1 MPAPLPPTELLGS
14 ERAVVLVSCVLSCV
28 GSSLLLCSHA
38 LWPELRTR
46 PRQLLLYLSLADLLS
61 ALSYFYGVLQ
71 DFDRTSWDC
80 VLQGALSTFANTSS
94 FFWTMA
100 IALYLYLTIVR
111 GSPTG
116 TGLLCCFHA
125 VSWGV
130 PLGITVAAVA
140 LKKIGYD
147 ASNVSVGWCWV
158 NLDAEDRVLWMLL
171 TGKVWEILAYV
182 TLPVLYILIKK
193 HISRAHAALSE
204 YRPILSGAPAF
215 QPRTSIADKKLILIP
230 VIFIFLRIWSTVRF
244 ILTLCNSP
252 AVQNSVLVVLHS
264 TINQALD
271 CSEHSHKKM
280 TILLA
285 LVALISGFGSS
296 FQYGYNVSVI
306 NSPAPYMQ
314 DFYNQ
319 TYLERTGVPMN
330 SGFQT
335 LLWSLTVS
343 MFPLGGFFGSLLVW
357 PMVNNCGRKGTLLI
371 NNLFSIAAAIL
382 MGTSELAKTFEAII
396 LSRFIMGIYA
406 GLASNVVPM
415 FLGEMS
421 PRNLRGAI
429 GIVPQLFITVGILV
443 AQILGLNSILGN
455 AEGWPV
461 LLGLTG
467 IPSLIQLLTLPF
479 FPESPRYLLLQ
490 KGNEEQARRALRR
503 LRGWDDVDDE
513 IEEMFQE
520 GQSEKEEGQFSVL
533 SLCTFR
539 GLRWQ
544 LISIIVMM
552 MGQQLSGVN
561 GVFYYA
567 DRIFESAGVPSNSI
581 QYVTVSIGAINVV
594 MTSLAVFI
602 VESLGRRILLLAGF
616 ALCCA
621 SCAVLTLA
629 LNLQTTV
636 SWMSYLSI
644 ACVIV
649 YIIGHAVGP
658 SPVPSVMITEMFLQS
673 SRPAA
678 FMVGGS
684 VHWLSNFTV
693 GLVFLYMEA
702 GLGPYSFL
710 IFCAICLAT
719 ALYIFFI
726 VPETK
731 NKTFMEINRIMA
743 KRNKVEIQEN
753 KEELKDF
760 RTAPGGLVERT
771 MSSSS
776 QL

>member
-1 MPAPLPPTELLGS
+1 
-14 ERAVVLVSCVLSCV
+14 
-28 GSSLLLCSHA
+28 
-38 LWPELRTR
+38 
-46 PRQLLLYLSLADLLS
+46 
-61 ALSYFYGVLQ
+61 
-71 DFDRTSWDC
+71 
-80 VLQGALSTFANTSS
+80 
-94 FFWTMA
+94 
-100 IALYLYLTIVR
+100 
-111 GSPTG
+111 
-116 TGLLCCFHA
+116 
-125 VSWGV
+125 
-130 PLGITVAAVA
+130 
-140 LKKIGYD
+140 
-147 ASNVSVGWCWV
+147 
-158 NLDAEDRVLWMLL
+158 
-171 TGKVWEILAYV
+171 
-182 TLPVLYILIKK
+182 
-193 HISRAHAALSE
+193 
-204 YRPILSGAPAF
+204 
-215 QPRTSIADKKLILIP
+215 
-230 VIFIFLRIWSTVRF
+230 
-244 ILTLCNSP
+244 
-252 AVQNSVLVVLHS
+252 
-264 TINQALD
+264 
-271 CSEHSHKKM
+271 KM
-280 TILLA
+280 TIPLA
-285 LVALISGFGSS
+285 LVALISAFGSS

-306 NSPAPYMQ
+306 NSPARNMQ

-319 TYLERTGVPMN
+319 TYLDRTGVPMN

-371 NNLFSIAAAIL
+371 NNLFSISAAIL

-396 LSRFIMGIYA
+396 ISRLIVGIYA

-429 GIVPQLFITVGILV
+429 GIIPQLFITVGILV

-490 KGNEEQARRALRR
+490 KGNEEQARQALQR

-544 LISIIVMM
+544 LISVIVMM
-552 MGQQLSGVN
+552 LGQQLSGIN
-561 GVFYYA
+561 AVFYYA
-567 DRIFESAGVPSNSI
+567 NRIFESAGVHRNSI

-594 MTSLAVFI
+594 MTLLDVFI

-616 ALCCA
+616 MLCYA

-629 LNLQTTV
+629 LNLQATV

-644 ACVIV
+644 GCVII
-649 YIIGHAVGP
+649 YIIGHALGP
-658 SPVPSVMITEMFLQS
+658 SSVPSVMITEMFLQS

-731 NKTFMEINRIMA
+731 NKTFVEINRIMA
-743 KRNKVEIQEN
+743 KRNKVEIKEN

-760 RTAPGGLVERT
+760 HTVP
-771 MSSSS
+771 
-776 QL
+776 

>member
-1 MPAPLPPTELLGS
+1 KM
-14 ERAVVLVSCVLSCV
+14 
-28 GSSLLLCSHA
+28 
-38 LWPELRTR
+38 
-46 PRQLLLYLSLADLLS
+46 
-61 ALSYFYGVLQ
+61 
-71 DFDRTSWDC
+71 
-80 VLQGALSTFANTSS
+80 
-94 FFWTMA
+94 
-100 IALYLYLTIVR
+100 
-111 GSPTG
+111 
-116 TGLLCCFHA
+116 
-125 VSWGV
+125 
-130 PLGITVAAVA
+130 
-140 LKKIGYD
+140 
-147 ASNVSVGWCWV
+147 
-158 NLDAEDRVLWMLL
+158 
-171 TGKVWEILAYV
+171 
-182 TLPVLYILIKK
+182 TLP
-193 HISRAHAALSE
+193 
-204 YRPILSGAPAF
+204 
-215 QPRTSIADKKLILIP
+215 
-230 VIFIFLRIWSTVRF
+230 
-244 ILTLCNSP
+244 
-252 AVQNSVLVVLHS
+252 
-264 TINQALD
+264 
-271 CSEHSHKKM
+271 
-280 TILLA
+280 LA
-285 LVALISGFGSS
+285 LVALISAFGSS

-314 DFYNQ
+314 EFYNR
-319 TYLERTGVPMN
+319 TYLDRTGVPMD
-330 SGFQT
+330 SSFQT

-343 MFPLGGFFGSLLVW
+343 MFPLGGLFGSLMVW

-382 MGTSELAKTFEAII
+382 MGTSELAKTFEVII
-396 LSRFIMGIYA
+396 LSRVVMGIFA

-421 PRNLRGAI
+421 PKNLRGAI
-429 GIVPQLFITVGILV
+429 GVVPQLFITIGILA

-467 IPSLIQLLTLPF
+467 IPSLLQLLTLPF
-479 FPESPRYLLLQ
+479 FPESPRYLLIQ
-490 KGNEEQARRALRR
+490 KGNEEQARRALQR
-503 LRGWDDVDDE
+503 LRGREDVDDE
-513 IEEMFQE
+513 IQEMYQE
-520 GQSEKEEGQFSVL
+520 DRSEKEEGQFSVL
-533 SLCTFR
+533 SLFTFR

-552 MGQQLSGVN
+552 AGQQLSGVN

-567 DRIFESAGVPSNSI
+567 DRIFESAGVQSSSI

-594 MTSLAVFI
+594 MTLLAVFI

-616 ALCCA
+616 LLCSA
-621 SCAVLTLA
+621 SCAILTLA

-644 ACVIV
+644 VCVIA
-649 YIIGHAVGP
+649 YIIGHAIGP
-658 SPVPSVMITEMFLQS
+658 SPIPAVMITEMFLQS

-710 IFCAICLAT
+710 IFCAICVAT
-719 ALYIFFI
+719 MLYIFFV

-753 KEELKDF
+753 KELKDSF
-760 RTAPGGLVERT
+760 PLGKQEEKKAL
-771 MSSSS
+771 SSSE
-776 QL
+776 

>member
-1 MPAPLPPTELLGS
+1 MKLKGQKRESS
-14 ERAVVLVSCVLSCV
+14 E
-28 GSSLLLCSHA
+28 SS
-38 LWPELRTR
+38 E
-46 PRQLLLYLSLADLLS
+46 
-61 ALSYFYGVLQ
+61 
-71 DFDRTSWDC
+71 
-80 VLQGALSTFANTSS
+80 GAK
-94 FFWTMA
+94 
-100 IALYLYLTIVR
+100 
-111 GSPTG
+111 G
-116 TGLLCCFHA
+116 
-125 VSWGV
+125 
-130 PLGITVAAVA
+130 
-140 LKKIGYD
+140 
-147 ASNVSVGWCWV
+147 
-158 NLDAEDRVLWMLL
+158 
-171 TGKVWEILAYV
+171 
-182 TLPVLYILIKK
+182 
-193 HISRAHAALSE
+193 
-204 YRPILSGAPAF
+204 
-215 QPRTSIADKKLILIP
+215 
-230 VIFIFLRIWSTVRF
+230 
-244 ILTLCNSP
+244 
-252 AVQNSVLVVLHS
+252 
-264 TINQALD
+264 
-271 CSEHSHKKM
+271 KM
-280 TILLA
+280 TVPLA
-285 LVALISGFGSS
+285 LVTLVSAFGSS

-314 DFYNQ
+314 DFYNR
-319 TYLERTGVPMN
+319 TYFNRTGEPMK
-330 SGFQT
+330 SDFQT

-343 MFPLGGFFGSLLVW
+343 MFPLGGLFGSLMVW

-382 MGTSELAKTFEAII
+382 MGTSELGKTFEVII
-396 LSRFIMGIYA
+396 LSRIIMGIYA

-415 FLGEMS
+415 FLGEIS
-421 PRNLRGAI
+421 PKNLRGAI
-429 GIVPQLFITVGILV
+429 GVVPQLFITVGILA
-443 AQILGLNSILGN
+443 AQILGLQRILGN
-455 AEGWPV
+455 AEGKALAQDFSVGSTKGKISYSWYLVSLVAGWPV

-467 IPSLIQLLTLPF
+467 IPSLIQLLILPF
-479 FPESPRYLLLQ
+479 FPESPRYLLIQ
-490 KGNEEQARRALRR
+490 KGNEEQARKALQK

-520 GQSEKEEGQFSVL
+520 DRSEKEEGQFTVL

-567 DRIFESAGVPSNSI
+567 DRIFESAGVHSNSI

-594 MTSLAVFI
+594 MTLLAVFI
-602 VESLGRRILLLAGF
+602 VESLGRRLLLLAGF
-616 ALCCA
+616 LLCCA

-629 LNLQTTV
+629 LNLQHTV

-644 ACVIV
+644 ACVIL
-649 YIIGHAVGP
+649 YIIGHAIGP
-658 SPVPSVMITEMFLQS
+658 SPIPSVLITEMFLQS

-719 ALYIFFI
+719 MIYIFFI

-760 RTAPGGLVERT
+760 RLVSDRQAET
-771 MSSSS
+771 KILSNSE
-776 QL
+776 L

>member
-1 MPAPLPPTELLGS
+1 AEQPDPLLK
-14 ERAVVLVSCVLSCV
+14 RC
-28 GSSLLLCSHA
+28 LC
-38 LWPELRTR
+38 
-46 PRQLLLYLSLADLLS
+46 
-61 ALSYFYGVLQ
+61 
-71 DFDRTSWDC
+71 
-80 VLQGALSTFANTSS
+80 
-94 FFWTMA
+94 
-100 IALYLYLTIVR
+100 
-111 GSPTG
+111 
-116 TGLLCCFHA
+116 
-125 VSWGV
+125 
-130 PLGITVAAVA
+130 
-140 LKKIGYD
+140 
-147 ASNVSVGWCWV
+147 
-158 NLDAEDRVLWMLL
+158 
-171 TGKVWEILAYV
+171 
-182 TLPVLYILIKK
+182 
-193 HISRAHAALSE
+193 
-204 YRPILSGAPAF
+204 
-215 QPRTSIADKKLILIP
+215 
-230 VIFIFLRIWSTVRF
+230 
-244 ILTLCNSP
+244 
-252 AVQNSVLVVLHS
+252 
-264 TINQALD
+264 
-271 CSEHSHKKM
+271 
-280 TILLA
+280 
-285 LVALISGFGSS
+285 VALISAFGSS

-314 DFYNQ
+314 DFYNR
-319 TYLERTGVPMN
+319 TYLGRSGVPM
-330 SGFQT
+330 SSSFQT

-343 MFPLGGFFGSLLVW
+343 MFPLGGLFGSLMVW
-357 PMVNNCGRKGTLLI
+357 PLVNNCGRKGTLLI

-382 MGTSELAKTFEAII
+382 MGTSELAKTFEVII
-396 LSRFIMGIYA
+396 LSRVIMGIFA

-421 PRNLRGAI
+421 PKNLRGAI
-429 GIVPQLFITVGILV
+429 GVVPQLFITIGILS
-443 AQILGLNSILGN
+443 AQILGLSRILGN

-479 FPESPRYLLLQ
+479 FPESPRYLLIQ
-490 KGNEEQARRALRR
+490 KGNEEQARRALQR
-503 LRGWDDVDDE
+503 LRGWEDVDDE
-513 IEEMFQE
+513 IQEMYQE
-520 GQSEKEEGQFSVL
+520 DRSEKEEGQFSVL

-567 DRIFESAGVPSNSI
+567 DRIFESAGVDSGSI

-594 MTSLAVFI
+594 MTLLAVFI

-616 ALCCA
+616 VLCSA
-621 SCAVLTLA
+621 SCALLTLA
-629 LNLQTTV
+629 LNLQNTV

-649 YIIGHAVGP
+649 YIIGHAIGP
-658 SPVPSVMITEMFLQS
+658 SPIPAVMITEMFLQS

-719 ALYIFFI
+719 LTYIFI
-726 VPETK
+726 VVPETK

-743 KRNKVEIQEN
+743 KRNKVEIQEI
-753 KEELKDF
+753 KQELQDSYPTGKQEETKAL
-760 RTAPGGLVERT
+760 
-771 MSSSS
+771 SSSEM
-776 QL
+776 

>member
-1 MPAPLPPTELLGS
+1 MKLKGGEQES
-14 ERAVVLVSCVLSCV
+14 SVSSK
-28 GSSLLLCSHA
+28 
-38 LWPELRTR
+38 
-46 PRQLLLYLSLADLLS
+46 
-61 ALSYFYGVLQ
+61 
-71 DFDRTSWDC
+71 
-80 VLQGALSTFANTSS
+80 GAK
-94 FFWTMA
+94 
-100 IALYLYLTIVR
+100 
-111 GSPTG
+111 G
-116 TGLLCCFHA
+116 
-125 VSWGV
+125 
-130 PLGITVAAVA
+130 
-140 LKKIGYD
+140 
-147 ASNVSVGWCWV
+147 
-158 NLDAEDRVLWMLL
+158 
-171 TGKVWEILAYV
+171 
-182 TLPVLYILIKK
+182 
-193 HISRAHAALSE
+193 
-204 YRPILSGAPAF
+204 
-215 QPRTSIADKKLILIP
+215 
-230 VIFIFLRIWSTVRF
+230 
-244 ILTLCNSP
+244 
-252 AVQNSVLVVLHS
+252 
-264 TINQALD
+264 
-271 CSEHSHKKM
+271 KM
-280 TILLA
+280 TFSLA
-285 LVALISGFGSS
+285 LVALISAFGSS

-319 TYLERTGVPMN
+319 TYLDRTGAPMN

-371 NNLFSIAAAIL
+371 NNLFSISAAIL

-429 GIVPQLFITVGILV
+429 GIVPQLFITVGILA
-443 AQILGLNSILGN
+443 AQILGLNRILGN

-490 KGNEEQARRALRR
+490 KGNEEQARQALQR

-513 IEEMFQE
+513 IEEIFQE

-567 DRIFESAGVPSNSI
+567 DRIFESAGVDSNSI

-594 MTSLAVFI
+594 MTLLAVFI

-616 ALCCA
+616 VMCCA

-644 ACVIV
+644 GCVIV

-743 KRNKVEIQEN
+743 KRNKVEVQEN

-760 RTAPGGLVERT
+760 CAVPGRLADRT

>member
-1 MPAPLPPTELLGS
+1 MKLKGGEQESS
-14 ERAVVLVSCVLSCV
+14 ERS
-28 GSSLLLCSHA
+28 
-38 LWPELRTR
+38 E
-46 PRQLLLYLSLADLLS
+46 
-61 ALSYFYGVLQ
+61 
-71 DFDRTSWDC
+71 
-80 VLQGALSTFANTSS
+80 GAK
-94 FFWTMA
+94 
-100 IALYLYLTIVR
+100 
-111 GSPTG
+111 G
-116 TGLLCCFHA
+116 
-125 VSWGV
+125 
-130 PLGITVAAVA
+130 
-140 LKKIGYD
+140 
-147 ASNVSVGWCWV
+147 
-158 NLDAEDRVLWMLL
+158 
-171 TGKVWEILAYV
+171 
-182 TLPVLYILIKK
+182 
-193 HISRAHAALSE
+193 
-204 YRPILSGAPAF
+204 
-215 QPRTSIADKKLILIP
+215 
-230 VIFIFLRIWSTVRF
+230 
-244 ILTLCNSP
+244 
-252 AVQNSVLVVLHS
+252 
-264 TINQALD
+264 
-271 CSEHSHKKM
+271 KM
-280 TILLA
+280 TVLLA

-319 TYLERTGVPMN
+319 TYLARTGVPMN

-371 NNLFSIAAAIL
+371 NNLFSISAAIL

-490 KGNEEQARRALRR
+490 KGNEEQARRALQR

-594 MTSLAVFI
+594 MTLLAVFI

-760 RTAPGGLVERT
+760 RTAPGGLGERT